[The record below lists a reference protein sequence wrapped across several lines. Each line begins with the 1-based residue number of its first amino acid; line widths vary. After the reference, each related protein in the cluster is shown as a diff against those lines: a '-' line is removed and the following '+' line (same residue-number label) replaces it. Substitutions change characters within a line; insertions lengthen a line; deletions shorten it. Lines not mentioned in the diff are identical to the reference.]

1 MYVFVWM
8 QVSVCSFS
16 KVCLEE
22 KYIQANLKSS
32 VEYSIISSCRSF
44 ASNLFWVVGQIDSAA
59 QRFTFSVLPFLCW
72 PKTCV
77 QFWAIILLAV
87 HIFYS
92 FCLKKDMVL
101 WVLPEQKKNKK
112 QRERIPHTTSV
123 SPLQPKHSAKSF
135 NSLKTFKWCQ
145 VVYSIRS
152 RLFRQ

>member
-44 ASNLFWVVGQIDSAA
+44 ASNLFWVVGQIDSSA

-92 FCLKKDMVL
+92 FGLKKDMVL

-112 QRERIPHTTSV
+112 QREREYHIPHLFLLYNQNT
-123 SPLQPKHSAKSF
+123 LQKALTPSKHSNDVKLYTA
-135 NSLKTFKWCQ
+135 
-145 VVYSIRS
+145 
-152 RLFRQ
+152 